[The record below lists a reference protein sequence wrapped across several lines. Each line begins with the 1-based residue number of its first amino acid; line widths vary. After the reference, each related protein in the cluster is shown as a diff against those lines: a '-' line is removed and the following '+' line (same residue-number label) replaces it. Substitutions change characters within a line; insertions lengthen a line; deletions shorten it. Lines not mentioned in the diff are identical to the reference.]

1 MPNYFYTDKNGTK
14 RGPISDQQLR
24 VFISQKIIT
33 PETPLE
39 TESGHKGLAGQIP
52 GLNFPSSSPSSQT
65 AQAAMKTAQSAM
77 NATVSIVRQAS
88 ERKGM
93 LAWLLDFAFRNI
105 KFPVINLWFC
115 RIVYAI
121 YFVAAILGLIGGT
134 LAILYF
140 TFEAVVRYGGASY
153 SFGILFIPLF
163 WIVIAI
169 AIIAVRLCLEW
180 EVMVVDWIIL
190 TTQAARR
197 FLDDEKT

>member
-1 MPNYFYTDKNGTK
+1 MANFFYYDRNGTK
-14 RGPISDQQLR
+14 RGPIAPQELQDLVVQGI
-24 VFISQKIIT
+24 VT
-33 PETPLE
+33 PETSLE

-52 GLNFPSSSPSSQT
+52 GLNFPSSAPSSQA

-88 ERKGM
+88 ERKGI
-93 LAWLLDFAFRNI
+93 LAWLFDFAFRNI
-105 KFPVINLWFC
+105 KLPVINLWFC

-140 TFEAVVRYGGASY
+140 TFEAVRYGGASY